1 MIWLHIL
8 VFVVSC
14 FVLAISGKWMVSALA
29 RIAKFLGW
37 REFTVAFI
45 FIAFGTSIPNLF
57 IGISSAFHKIPQL
70 SLGDVLGGNVVDLTL
85 ALALVVFIA
94 KGLSVESKIVQSSSF
109 FTIGVALLPLVLILD
124 GNLSRADGLILLM
137 AFFLYIRWLFAK
149 KERFAKIYDSATEQ
163 ESIPFRAARNLK
175 SIFKNIGKLTAGLL
189 LLLLSS
195 EIIVR
200 LAVIFSQKLDVSPAF
215 IGLLIIG
222 LGNCL
227 PEIQFSIAAI
237 RAGQTWMALGNLMGS
252 VIIIST
258 LVLGTV
264 ALITP
269 IQITDFSPFAVARFF
284 LLLIALF
291 FLIFIRTDRKITRKE
306 AFFLLSLY
314 AAFVIAE
321 ILLK

>member
-1 MIWLHIL
+1 MIWFYIFI
-8 VFVVSC
+8 FVLSC
-14 FVLAISGKWMVSALA
+14 FLLAISGKWMVSALA
-29 RIAKFLGW
+29 RIARYLGW

-57 IGISSAFHKIPQL
+57 VGISSAFHKIPQL

-94 KGLSVESKIVQSSSF
+94 RGIRVESKTVQSSSL

-124 GNLSRADGLILLM
+124 GNLSRTDGLILLA

-149 KERFAKIYDSATEQ
+149 RERFVKIYDSATEQ
-163 ESIPFRAARNLK
+163 ESIPFQAARNLK
-175 SIFKNIGKLTAGLL
+175 SILKNIGKLTAGLL

-200 LAVIFSQKLDVSPAF
+200 LAVIFSQKLDVSPFF

-237 RAGQTWMALGNLMGS
+237 RAGQAWMALGNLMGS
-252 VIIIST
+252 VIITST

-264 ALITP
+264 ALIAP
-269 IQITDFSPFAVARFF
+269 IQIVDFSPFAVARFF
-284 LLLIALF
+284 LLLISLF
-291 FLIFIRTDRKITRKE
+291 FLIFIRTDRKITKKE
-306 AFFLLSLY
+306 GIFLFLLY
-314 AAFVIAE
+314 IAFVIVE